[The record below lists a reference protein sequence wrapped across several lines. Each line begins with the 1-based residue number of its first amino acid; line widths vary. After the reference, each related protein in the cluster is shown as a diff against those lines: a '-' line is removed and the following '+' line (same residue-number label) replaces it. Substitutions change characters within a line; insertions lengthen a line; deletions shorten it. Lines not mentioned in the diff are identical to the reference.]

1 MKTNGIGNARQAM
14 PPIKLA
20 AGPTPR
26 LWNMGFAANGS
37 PAANKDL
44 SMVVAEIALAAYGP

>member
-1 MKTNGIGNARQAM
+1 
-14 PPIKLA
+14 
-20 AGPTPR
+20 
-26 LWNMGFAANGS
+26 MGFAANGS